1 MLPLSIHPREA
12 EQLSGSPHLP
22 SLLGFASEASLPLMW
37 PTSGIEVGV
46 ALGLRELG
54 GCPGPRA
61 ARQPAALGGHPSSP
75 GRAHAWLRLLRG
87 LGAAPLPTQAWVLK
101 SYSPSHLGHCRQTP
115 ELPDSVSASV
125 TLEGLRGYCAS
136 RVALS
141 LPRVPVAVA
150 RCRTS
155 PGASPSPSREPLCSL

>member
-1 MLPLSIHPREA
+1 M
-12 EQLSGSPHLP
+12 P
-22 SLLGFASEASLPLMW
+22 SLLGFVSEASLPLMW

-54 GCPGPRA
+54 GCPGPCA
-61 ARQPAALGGHPSSP
+61 ARQPATLGGHPSSP

-101 SYSPSHLGHCRQTP
+101 SYSPSHLGHCQQTP

-125 TLEGLRGYCAS
+125 TLEGLLGYCAS
-136 RVALS
+136 RGGPEPARSTCGRGSVWDVPWSVPIPKPGTAVFPVIRHS
-141 LPRVPVAVA
+141 LPCKR
-150 RCRTS
+150 RD
-155 PGASPSPSREPLCSL
+155 